1 MHFFFLEVDDK
12 PELQKVREVNFPEE
26 FILSIRDFFVTAE
39 INDSNDLFE
48 IYWRAII
55 FKYSKLQNTE
65 IIIPLLERIFS
76 TFASPDNFTKDMVG
90 TLLKIYRKED
100 DASGNNLL
108 KTILDNYEN
117 YKESLNFLRGW
128 NKLVSNLHPS
138 ESLKG
143 LMSHYPSLLLS
154 LTDNFMLPDGKIR
167 YETLELMKTLMILQ
181 GMQVP
186 DLLSS
191 CMVIEEI
198 PLTLQNA
205 RDLTIRIKNVG
216 AEFGKTKTDKLV
228 SSFFLKYLFG
238 LLTVRFS
245 PVWTGVFD
253 TLPNVYTKDEALVW
267 KLVLSFIKLPDENQN
282 LDYYQPLLEDGA
294 NKVLW
299 DSSVVRLRDTI
310 DTFSH
315 IWSKYSTQNTSII
328 STTIERRG
336 NTTYPILIRN
346 QALKVMLS
354 IPQVAE
360 NHFVDIAPFV
370 FNDFKTYKDEE
381 DMENER
387 VITGSWTEVDRNVF
401 LKTLS
406 KFKNIKNVYS
416 ATELHDH
423 LMVLLGSRNTDVQKL
438 ALDALFAYKNPTL
451 NKYRD
456 NLKNL
461 LDDTLFKDEITTFL
475 TENGSQSIKAED
487 EKVVMPY
494 VLRIFFGRAQ
504 VPPN

>member
-1 MHFFFLEVDDK
+1 
-12 PELQKVREVNFPEE
+12 
-26 FILSIRDFFVTAE
+26 
-39 INDSNDLFE
+39 
-48 IYWRAII
+48 
-55 FKYSKLQNTE
+55 
-65 IIIPLLERIFS
+65 
-76 TFASPDNFTKDMVG
+76 
-90 TLLKIYRKED
+90 
-100 DASGNNLL
+100 
-108 KTILDNYEN
+108 
-117 YKESLNFLRGW
+117 
-128 NKLVSNLHPS
+128 
-138 ESLKG
+138 
-143 LMSHYPSLLLS
+143 
-154 LTDNFMLPDGKIR
+154 
-167 YETLELMKTLMILQ
+167 
-181 GMQVP
+181 
-186 DLLSS
+186 
-191 CMVIEEI
+191 MVIEEI

-245 PVWTGVFD
+245 PVWAGVFD

-381 DMENER
+381 DMEMN
-387 VITGSWTEVDRNVF
+387 
-401 LKTLS
+401 
-406 KFKNIKNVYS
+406 
-416 ATELHDH
+416 
-423 LMVLLGSRNTDVQKL
+423 VLLLVHGQKL
-438 ALDALFAYKNPTL
+438 IETCF
-451 NKYRD
+451 
-456 NLKNL
+456 
-461 LDDTLFKDEITTFL
+461 
-475 TENGSQSIKAED
+475 
-487 EKVVMPY
+487 
-494 VLRIFFGRAQ
+494 
-504 VPPN
+504 

>member
-1 MHFFFLEVDDK
+1 
-12 PELQKVREVNFPEE
+12 
-26 FILSIRDFFVTAE
+26 
-39 INDSNDLFE
+39 
-48 IYWRAII
+48 
-55 FKYSKLQNTE
+55 
-65 IIIPLLERIFS
+65 
-76 TFASPDNFTKDMVG
+76 
-90 TLLKIYRKED
+90 
-100 DASGNNLL
+100 
-108 KTILDNYEN
+108 
-117 YKESLNFLRGW
+117 
-128 NKLVSNLHPS
+128 
-138 ESLKG
+138 
-143 LMSHYPSLLLS
+143 
-154 LTDNFMLPDGKIR
+154 
-167 YETLELMKTLMILQ
+167 
-181 GMQVP
+181 
-186 DLLSS
+186 
-191 CMVIEEI
+191 
-198 PLTLQNA
+198 
-205 RDLTIRIKNVG
+205 
-216 AEFGKTKTDKLV
+216 
-228 SSFFLKYLFG
+228 
-238 LLTVRFS
+238 
-245 PVWTGVFD
+245 
-253 TLPNVYTKDEALVW
+253 
-267 KLVLSFIKLPDENQN
+267 
-282 LDYYQPLLEDGA
+282 
-294 NKVLW
+294 
-299 DSSVVRLRDTI
+299 
-310 DTFSH
+310 
-315 IWSKYSTQNTSII
+315 
-328 STTIERRG
+328 
-336 NTTYPILIRN
+336 
-346 QALKVMLS
+346 MLS

-504 VPPN
+504 VPPTSGQKRSRKIAVISVLPNFKKPYINDFFEFG